1 MLSGW
6 TAPFA
11 FALGLAC
18 YLNCTA
24 CDFVFDDRLAIL
36 DNKDVQHGSALAPI
50 WTNDF
55 WGKNLSKKDI
65 RTWAKKVAKRDY
77 PAMRKLLGVPRGKTM
92 PGMPELG
99 DGLS

>member
-1 MLSGW
+1 MRASFTGD
-6 TAPFA
+6 AIINPQ
-11 FALGLAC
+11 
-18 YLNCTA
+18 LNS
-24 CDFVFDDRLAIL
+24 FFK
-36 DNKDVQHGSALAPI
+36 NSESFK
-50 WTNDF
+50 DF

-77 PAMRKLLGVPRGKTM
+77 PAMRKLLGVPKGKTM

>member
-1 MLSGW
+1 MKEEVK
-6 TAPFA
+6 T
-11 FALGLAC
+11 
-18 YLNCTA
+18 T
-24 CDFVFDDRLAIL
+24 
-36 DNKDVQHGSALAPI
+36 GSINEEVKYANPK
-50 WTNDF
+50 DF

-77 PAMRKLLGVPRGKTM
+77 PAMRKLLGVPKGKTM